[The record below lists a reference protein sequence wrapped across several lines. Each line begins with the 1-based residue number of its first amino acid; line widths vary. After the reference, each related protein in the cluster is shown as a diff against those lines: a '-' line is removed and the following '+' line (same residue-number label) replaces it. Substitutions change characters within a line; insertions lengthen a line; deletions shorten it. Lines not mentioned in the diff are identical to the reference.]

1 MNPVAKKPVS
11 LLKAFPHISGT
22 MEFFCEPQ
30 NTDET
35 ASRTEAV
42 FQKKRQTLRSAG
54 NIMSNVPTKDFQ
66 NTVESNTRL
75 MIKK

>member
-1 MNPVAKKPVS
+1 MHISILKVFMNPVAKKPVS

-42 FQKKRQTLRSAG
+42 FSEEK
-54 NIMSNVPTKDFQ
+54 IDF
-66 NTVESNTRL
+66 E
-75 MIKK
+75 KCW